1 MTGGLLP
8 TLPLVGATA
17 GGDVMS
23 KVDNVT
29 TTTSNT
35 IVASASA
42 AVSIGRWSNL
52 AIIASFLSPL
62 ALMSRRTMTLQRWRE
77 IGSSTHIAARRYGYL
92 CPLGELQSGDTWR
105 GI

>member
-1 MTGGLLP
+1 
-8 TLPLVGATA
+8 
-17 GGDVMS
+17 MS
-23 KVDNVT
+23 NVANVIT
-29 TTTSNT
+29 TTTNT
-35 IVASASA
+35 VVDSANS

-62 ALMSRRTMTLQRWRE
+62 ALPSRRTMTLQRWRE